1 MDIINIRS
9 CPECGVLYD
18 RSNEKNYVM
27 IELVKGESKSITRH
41 FKCPVCKHT
50 KYDWEEWIWNQVNI

>member
-1 MDIINIRS
+1 MNMDIINIRS

-50 KYDWEEWIWNQVNI
+50 KYDWEE